1 MFKSKKFAF
10 QLYSI
15 ASLVFGDDSYSI
27 QGDIIQLNN
36 IDIRTCPDVVDSC
49 IYICRDALTKP
60 SHPEN
65 I

>member
-27 QGDIIQLNN
+27 QGDIIQLKTTMSKK
-36 IDIRTCPDVVDSC
+36 ILRGLRLDYQLVHGLCC
-49 IYICRDALTKP
+49 KG
-60 SHPEN
+60 
-65 I
+65 